1 MPGLDIVGH
10 GLVFWEHWVVFSECF
25 LPLPPRSPYLPPM
38 GRATGGR
45 MRGNRD
51 AQSSAQDG
59 GVLPLCLPGYSEQ
72 QQAQLSVTPDE
83 IKL

>member
-1 MPGLDIVGH
+1 MPGLDRVGH

-25 LPLPPRSPYLPPM
+25 PPLPPGSPYLPPM

-45 MRGNRD
+45 TRGNRD

-59 GVLPLCLPGYSEQ
+59 GVLPLRLPGYPEQ
-72 QQAQLSVTPDE
+72 QRAQPRVTPE
-83 IKL
+83 ERKL